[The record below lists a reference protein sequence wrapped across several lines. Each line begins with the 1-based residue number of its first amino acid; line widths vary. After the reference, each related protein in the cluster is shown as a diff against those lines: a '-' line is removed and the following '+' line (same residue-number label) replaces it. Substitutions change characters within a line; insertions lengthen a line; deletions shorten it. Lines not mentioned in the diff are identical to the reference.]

1 MGEQVQMNI
10 KYIDGEARFCFICEA
25 CGEPIEDLDGVV
37 DFPAFPFSKN
47 VKSPLRFYHRGRC
60 AKIGEK
66 RKFDDMWGDWNL
78 SDFVESLKTGEL
90 PAAIRF
96 LNGEDPDTIF
106 KND

>member
-1 MGEQVQMNI
+1 MNI

>member
-1 MGEQVQMNI
+1 MGGQIQMNI

-47 VKSPLRFYHRGRC
+47 VKSPLRFYHRGKC

-66 RKFDDMWGDWNL
+66 KKFDDMWGDWNL

>member
-1 MGEQVQMNI
+1 MNI
-10 KYIDGEARFCFICEA
+10 KYIDGEARFYFICEA
-25 CGEPIEDLDGVV
+25 CGEPIEDLKGVV

-47 VKSPLRFYHRGRC
+47 IKSPLRFYHRGKC
-60 AKIGEK
+60 ANIGEE

-96 LNGEDPDTIF
+96 LNGEDPNTIF
-106 KND
+106 

>member
-1 MGEQVQMNI
+1 MNI
-10 KYIDGEARFCFICEA
+10 KYIDGEARFYFICEA
-25 CGEPIEDLDGVV
+25 CGEPIKDLDGVV

-60 AKIGEK
+60 AKIGEE
-66 RKFDDMWGDWNL
+66 RKFNDMWGDWNL

-96 LNGEDPDTIF
+96 LNGEDPNTIF
-106 KND
+106 